1 MTDNEKLID
10 EAKSGL
16 AAFDLY
22 WGDGGPVDAAYG
34 RPWELIRRLLAVFEK
49 AHAPADA
56 PTVQFTARKGGKS
69 QALIE
74 SMLAQANQRG
84 IRVEV
89 VHLDPTKEQVAAIA
103 KHMAHAACDWGDVEV
118 DGHEHTVECSN
129 WTGYEDDARAALRAA
144 WGVR

>member
-1 MTDNEKLID
+1 MTDNEKLIE
-10 EAKSGL
+10 EAAKALKPQFESAGL
-16 AAFDLY
+16 VDLDAEDYAWDAARAAF
-22 WGDGGPVDAAYG
+22 A
-34 RPWELIRRLLAVFEK
+34 IFEK

-129 WTGYEDDARAALRAA
+129 WTGYEDDARAALRAV
-144 WGVR
+144 GEVSR